1 MSLFEIDYRP
11 GRRPLRV
18 FGAAAAALLGLAAA
32 LGWNRHP
39 AWAGVLAGG
48 AVVVAA
54 AAVVRPE
61 LLRWPFVGLSV
72 VTWPVGLVVSWAV
85 LAVLFY
91 AVITPVG
98 LMMRLFGRDALARRF
113 DRGAATYWTERR
125 PVTDPGRYFRQY

>member
-11 GRRPLRV
+11 GPRPLRV
-18 FGAAAAALLGLAAA
+18 FGATAAALLGLAAA

-39 AWAGVLAGG
+39 A
-48 AVVVAA
+48 AA
-54 AAVVRPE
+54 AALAAAAAATVALAVVRPE

-72 VTWPVGLVVSWAV
+72 VTWPVGLVVSWVV

-98 LMMRLFGRDALARRF
+98 LMMRLVGRDALARRF

-125 PVTDPGRYFRQY
+125 A